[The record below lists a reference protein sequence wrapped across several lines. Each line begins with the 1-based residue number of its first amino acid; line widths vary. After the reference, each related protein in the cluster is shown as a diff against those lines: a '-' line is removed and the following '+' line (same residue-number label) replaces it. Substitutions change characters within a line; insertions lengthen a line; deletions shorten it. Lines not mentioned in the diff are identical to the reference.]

1 VPFSISP
8 SLFVPAPGV
17 CSRVWEVL
25 TLSVAVLL
33 LLICCSRVIYVMM
46 LAQPLNILGWNVR
59 GLNDLDRRDT
69 VHETIAS
76 SSCQLVCLQETKL
89 AAVTSLE
96 AAYIGG
102 YRFKNFAERPAN
114 GTRGGVLLL

>member
-1 VPFSISP
+1 
-8 SLFVPAPGV
+8 
-17 CSRVWEVL
+17 VL

-33 LLICCSRVIYVMM
+33 LLICCSRVIYVMI

-102 YRFKNFAERPAN
+102 YRLKNFAERPAN
-114 GTRGGVLLL
+114 GTRGGILLL